1 MTVKLEKV
9 KIYNN
14 GSPST
19 KSFDALSAWS
29 SDHVTDKKRYISTFA
44 TPMTNKLD
52 RVVGSHAGLLSTKS
66 HNLLITWSHKA
77 IYQMQNI
84 INSFSR
90 DLWLSD
96 LTEWWLTIR
105 SHMSNNKVTYPSDHA
120 VTWSHVTNELLYI
133 FVLRSL
139 LPLKLTWWWLV
150 KLKSRRRFN

>member
-9 KIYNN
+9 RIYNN
-14 GSPST
+14 GSPSI
-19 KSFDALSAWS
+19 KSFGALSAWS
-29 SDHVTDKKRYISTFA
+29 SDHVTDKKHYISTFA

-52 RVVGSHAGLLSTKS
+52 RVVGSHAGLLCTKS

-77 IYQMQNI
+77 IYQMQNV

-120 VTWSHVTNELLYI
+120 VTSGHVTNELLYI

-139 LPLKLTWWWLV
+139 LPLNLTRWWLV
-150 KLKSRRRFN
+150 N